1 MFCEIVVNVNLFETR
16 IGILEDNVL
25 VELFAEKKE
34 KELIVGNIYKGI
46 IKNVLPG
53 MGAAFVDIGL
63 SRTAFLHFKDIDPN
77 TLSKNQRK
85 LYNRRDSSLI
95 GKILQPNQEIVV
107 QVKKD
112 PIGKKGA
119 RVTGKLSIP
128 GKFLVLMPNQK
139 KIAISRKIT
148 SAKEKARIKKIFGNI
163 KEENDGIIVRTDTE
177 GIKEEEFEQEYSG
190 LNKTW
195 KLVEKQMK
203 HAKGPA
209 CIYDE
214 NDLSFTL
221 VRDLFNSSVKRL
233 VVDDKKLKQRI
244 ISRMKNITPELADR
258 IEYYNEDSPIF
269 DAFGIEKEI
278 STIFNSRVN
287 LPSGGNITIEQ
298 TEALVA
304 IDVNTG
310 SYTGAGHS
318 GHYEE
323 TIEHTNIE
331 AATEI
336 ARQIR
341 LRDLCG
347 IMVVD
352 FIDMKSDDSKE
363 TVYNALRN
371 VMKRDRAKNKVFPIS
386 QLGLVEISRKR
397 SRPSLL
403 LSYSEQCPHCNGTG
417 RLLSRDSVTIQIS
430 RWLQRANYF
439 IKNDPLKVYA
449 HKNVI
454 AFIEKNPDIF
464 NAIDNKL
471 EFIVDHHIELDQF
484 RVISG
489 KSNKDITLNYS
500 I

>member
-1 MFCEIVVNVNLFETR
+1 MYCEIVVNVNLFETR
-16 IGILEDNVL
+16 IAILEDGVL

-63 SRTAFLHFKDIDPN
+63 ARTAFLHFKDIDPN
-77 TLSKNQRK
+77 TLNKAKRK
-85 LYNRRDSSLI
+85 IFNKRDSSLI
-95 GKILQPNQEIVV
+95 GKILQPNQEIIV

-119 RVTGKLSIP
+119 RVTGKISIP
-128 GKFLVLMPNQK
+128 GKFLVLMPHQK
-139 KIAISRKIT
+139 KIAVSRKIT
-148 SAKEKARIKKIFGNI
+148 SLQEKNRIKQICEKL
-163 KEENDGIIVRTDTE
+163 KDEDDGIIVRTDTE
-177 GIKEEEFEQEYSG
+177 GILEEDFEQEYNG
-190 LNKTW
+190 LNKTR
-195 KLVEKQMK
+195 KLIEKQIK
-203 HAKGPA
+203 YAKGPA

-221 VRDLFNSSVKRL
+221 VRDLFNSSVQRL

-244 ISRMKNITPELADR
+244 VSRLKNITPELIDR
-258 IEYYNEDSPIF
+258 IEYYSEDSPIF

-278 STIFNSRVN
+278 NSIFNSRVN

-304 IDVNTG
+304 VDVNTG
-310 SYTGAGHS
+310 SFTGS

-323 TIEHTNIE
+323 TIEQTNLE

-341 LRDLCG
+341 LRDLSG
-347 IMVVD
+347 IMVID
-352 FIDMKSDDSKE
+352 FIDMRNEDSREKIYE
-363 TVYNALRN
+363 VFKKAL
-371 VMKRDRAKNKVFPIS
+371 KRDRAKNKIYPINH
-386 QLGLVEISRKR
+386 LGLLEISRKR

-403 LSYSEQCPHCNGTG
+403 LSYSEQCPHCHGTG

-454 AFIEKNPDIF
+454 EFINKNPDIF
-464 NAIDNKL
+464 NNISNKIEFLIDQN
-471 EFIVDHHIELDQF
+471 IEMDKF
-484 RVISG
+484 KVISN
-489 KSNKDITLNYS
+489 KTNKDITLTYS